1 MNKIFISTSG
11 RRLARAECGAN
22 GHWSVE
28 FLLEGTNVRCLTADP
43 RNPNVIY
50 AGTHGNG
57 VLRSEDRGK
66 TWQPSGME
74 GHIVKAIAV
83 SPAEPGLIVAGTK
96 PPGIFVSCDG
106 GQNWMESES
115 FRRMRR

>member
-1 MNKIFISTSG
+1 MNQVFISTSG
-11 RRLARAECGAN
+11 SRLARAECAAN

-28 FLLEGTNVRCLTADP
+28 FLLEGTNVRCLAADP
-43 RNPNVIY
+43 HHPNVVY
-50 AGTHGNG
+50 AGTHSDG

-83 SPAEPGLIVAGTK
+83 SPAESGLIFAGTK
-96 PPGIFVSCDG
+96 PPSVFVS
-106 GQNWMESES
+106 
-115 FRRMRR
+115 R